1 MRPVVLTVV
10 DLVVVAEVRARLEP
24 APAVGNLRLHEPIL
38 QSYGLAPFMYIVPG
52 FIITNYLTVLAVHRP
67 HPVK

>member
-24 APAVGNLRLHEPIL
+24 APAVGDLRLHEPIVVADF
-38 QSYGLAPFMYIVPG
+38 G
-52 FIITNYLTVLAVHRP
+52 
-67 HPVK
+67 VKVARLEAA

>member
-24 APAVGNLRLHEPIL
+24 APAVGDLRLHEPIVVADF
-38 QSYGLAPFMYIVPG
+38 G
-52 FIITNYLTVLAVHRP
+52 
-67 HPVK
+67 VKVTHLEAA